1 MSYDI
6 YILKAPYEKA
16 PDSLTWDEAEEHFQK
31 QIVRFD
37 EPHMLRGGTY
47 IIGGTA
53 EAWLNITYNY
63 SSFYEEFL
71 GGKGI
76 NDLDGKSVRET
87 IPKMMEAA
95 CKMQGKTDA
104 DYWAKTEGNAR
115 KALLDLITL
124 GLKALDG
131 YWHVC

>member
-1 MSYDI
+1 MSYDL
-6 YILKAPYEKA
+6 YLRDPVTREKLEVPA
-16 PDSLTWDEAEEHFQK
+16 HMMYGCNIKCEEINGVLVPTSTTEA
-31 QIVRFD
+31 
-37 EPHMLRGGTY
+37 Y
-47 IIGGTA
+47 
-53 EAWLNITYNY
+53 LNITYNY
-63 SSFYEEFL
+63 SSFYEKFL